1 MAFCLFR
8 PNSIMKN
15 NSIPSKMK
23 AIVLPTYNKNIIR
36 ALLSLKV
43 EEKDVPKPGDGQV
56 LIQMSATPSNPSDI
70 AFLQGGYNIVKTL
83 PCVPGFEGSG
93 IIVATGNDNESETLL
108 GKKVSCFTS
117 DDTDGTWAEYFLT
130 KTENCI
136 VLSDEIDMDQATC
149 FSINPFTAFGLFEI
163 AKQRKSIAIIQN
175 AAGSQVCRFISSLA
189 GKYKIKVINIV
200 RKEAVLNQLMEEGEE
215 YILLSTEKNFAN
227 KLSDLANK
235 LNATT
240 AFDAVGGKTT
250 GLIFNAM
257 PKDSEVVVYGG
268 LSAKPISEIN
278 VLELIF
284 KDKILSGFY
293 LNEWIEKI
301 GTEKFNEI
309 SNELQKM
316 IIKNEISTKIA
327 GKFKLEDVIKGIR
340 QYIGNMSGG
349 KILFMTK

>member
-1 MAFCLFR
+1 MT
-8 PNSIMKN
+8 I

-23 AIVLPTYNKNIIR
+23 AIVLPAYNQNIIR

-43 EEKDVPKPGDGQV
+43 EEKETPKPADGQV
-56 LIQMSATPSNPSDI
+56 LIQMSAAPCNPSDI

-93 IIVATGNDNESETLL
+93 IIVATGNDNESKALL

-130 KTENCI
+130 KTKNCI
-136 VLSDEIDMDQATC
+136 LLKDNIDMDQAAC
-149 FSINPFTAFGLFEI
+149 FSINPITAFGLFEI
-163 AKQRKSIAIIQN
+163 AMQRESKAIIQN
-175 AAGSQVCRFISSLA
+175 AAGSQVCRFISSFA
-189 GKYKIKVINIV
+189 GKHKVEVINIV
-200 RKEAVLNQLMEEGEE
+200 RKEAVLNQLMEEGEK
-215 YILLSTEKNFAN
+215 YILLSDEENFTE

-240 AFDAVGGKTT
+240 AFDAVGGEAT

-284 KDKILSGFY
+284 KDKILSGFN
-293 LNEWIEKI
+293 LNEWIEEI
-301 GTEKFNEI
+301 RAERFNEI
-309 SNELQKM
+309 SNELQEM
-316 IIKNEISTKIA
+316 IINNEVSTKIA

-349 KILFMTK
+349 KILFVTKK